1 MKVLQLKDD
10 NQLQIFM
17 HPKRQDIL
25 HLLSVEGPAT
35 AKMVSDALA
44 MTPSSAKHH
53 LLKLQGLG
61 VVEED
66 HTRLIHGIK
75 ATYYRKAEV
84 AVSFG
89 ELDQQKQRLVS
100 DFVSHRI
107 QNDLY
112 AKPRTHQDED
122 GHFAADQLSGLV
134 HLSREQA
141 DQVYQLIRSFVEEH
155 EQKIQGTEAYVYSL
169 VAYRV

>member
-35 AKMVSDALA
+35 AKMVSDALN

-53 LLKLQGLG
+53 LLKLKGLG

-66 HTRLIHGIK
+66 HTQIIHGIT
-75 ATYYRKAEV
+75 ATFYRKAEIT
-84 AVSFG
+84 VSFG
-89 ELDQQKQRLVS
+89 ALGQDKQKLVS

-107 QNDLY
+107 RDELY
-112 AKPRTHQDED
+112 SKPRTHQDED
-122 GHFAADQLSGLV
+122 GHFAADQLSGIV

-141 DQVYQLIRSFVEEH
+141 DQIYQLIRSFIEGH
-155 EQKIQGTEAYVYSL
+155 EQKQQGTEAYAYSM